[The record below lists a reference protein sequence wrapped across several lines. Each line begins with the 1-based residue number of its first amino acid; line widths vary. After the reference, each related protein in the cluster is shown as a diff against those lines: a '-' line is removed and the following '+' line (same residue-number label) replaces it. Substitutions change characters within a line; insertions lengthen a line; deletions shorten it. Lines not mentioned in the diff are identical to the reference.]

1 MPSLMPSRFFWVR
14 ASDMEFKTQLTNE
27 LRDVAA
33 NLADVARAAGLDFF
47 PTIFELIDYQQLN
60 EIAAYGGFPTRYPHW
75 RFGMEYDRL
84 SKSYTYGLSTI
95 YEMVINTNPCYAYL
109 LRANSLAFQKTVM
122 AHVYAHCDFFKNNY
136 WFHKT
141 NRKMLDQMANH
152 ASYIRSLID
161 DVGHD
166 EVESFIDL
174 CLSIENLIDIRAPFR
189 APVKKPES
197 NGEPTRPKPVPKI
210 KAKSYMDRYVNPKEF
225 LDAQARKQVEAS
237 EKQRSFPENP
247 ERDVL
252 KFLIDNAPMEGW
264 QKRVLEI
271 IREESYYF
279 APQGQTKIMNE
290 GWATY
295 WHSEMMTKL
304 APLTESE
311 IIDYCEQY
319 AGIVASQPG
328 QLNPYKLGV
337 ELLRHVERRW
347 DKGRFGKDYMDC
359 DDPRKRASWDTKAML
374 GRAKLFEIRKIH
386 NDITFIDEFLDE
398 DFCHETKMFIYEYD
412 RRSGQHVIS
421 GRDFADIK
429 QRLLQQ
435 LTNFGQPVI
444 LVKDANFKNRGELL
458 LLHQHE
464 GMDLKHD
471 FALETLRNIFKMWRR
486 PGHIETIVE
495 ESNRRVTFDGTNHQ
509 MEKF

>member
-1 MPSLMPSRFFWVR
+1 
-14 ASDMEFKTQLTNE
+14 MEFKTQLTPE
-27 LRDVAA
+27 LREVAGQ
-33 NLADVARAAGLDFF
+33 LAEVARSAGLDFF

-84 SKSYTYGLSTI
+84 SKSYTYGLSVI
-95 YEMVINTNPCYAYL
+95 YEMVINNNPCYAYL
-109 LRANSLAFQKTVM
+109 LRANSLAFQKTVI

-136 WFHKT
+136 WFSKT

-152 ASYIRSLID
+152 ASYVRSIID

-166 EVESFIDL
+166 EVEGFIDT
-174 CLSIENLIDIRAPFR
+174 CLSIENLIDIHAPFR
-189 APVKKPES
+189 PASKRSPS
-197 NGEPTRPKPVPKI
+197 TDEPARAKPVPKI

-225 LDAQARKQVEAS
+225 LDAQAQKQVEAA
-237 EKQRSFPENP
+237 EKSRNFPENP

-252 KFLIDNAPMEGW
+252 KFLIDYAPVNHW
-264 QKRVLEI
+264 QKRLLEI
-271 IREESYYF
+271 IRDESYYF

-295 WHSEMMTKL
+295 WHSEMMTRL

-319 AGIVASQPG
+319 AGVVASQPG

-337 ELLRHVERRW
+337 ELLRHIERRW
-347 DKGRFGKDYMDC
+347 DKGRFGKDYMEC
-359 DDPRKRASWDTKAML
+359 DDPKKRAEWDTRTMQ
-374 GRAKLFEIRKIH
+374 GRAKLFEVRRIH

-398 DFCHETKMFIYEYD
+398 DFCHDTKMFLYDFD
-412 RRSGQHVIS
+412 RRTGQHVIT
-421 GRDFADIK
+421 GRDFPEIK
-429 QRLLQQ
+429 RRLLQQ

-444 LVKDANFKNRGELL
+444 VVKDGNFKNRGELL
-458 LLHQHE
+458 LQHMHE
-464 GMDLKHD
+464 GIDLKHD
-471 FALETLRNIFKMWRR
+471 FALETLRNIFKVWRR
-486 PGHIETIVE
+486 PVHIETMVE
-495 ESNRRVTFDGTNHQ
+495 DSRRRITFDGSNHQ
-509 MEKF
+509 VEKI